1 MKKFLHNIAV
11 LLALF
16 LLPFSSISQTAVPLG
31 AASPFVLYSVSGPV
45 GNTGVS
51 LVTGDVG
58 TNGSTS
64 TGFGNINGSFHDADP
79 ASIAAMA
86 PVNAAYISM
95 GLQATTH
102 AMPVLIGSGQTL
114 VPGVHESLALTTLNG
129 NLFLDGLNDPN
140 SVFVIKVNAA
150 MNVGTG
156 ARIFLLNGAQSCNVF
171 WKIGGAL
178 NTLPGAH
185 LVGTFVCDGAIGLTT
200 GSKIDG
206 RLLSISGAIQVASTV
221 ATAPRGCGSPVL
233 TGPLLPTLGAAECFS
248 LLTGIGQLTNTG
260 ITHVDGHIGTQ
271 NGPLTGFNPLFVDSI
286 HAVPDIMT
294 FNGTAAILNLYNTLK
309 AMPCEITLTQ
319 PSQFGRSQV
328 LTPHVYCLKAATQ
341 MLDTIFLDAQGNADA
356 VFVIRIEGAFTT
368 ATFSNVVL
376 RGGAKSSNVFWAVN
390 GLVDVLANSNFIGN
404 IVDSSGA
411 INLIDINFEGRAY
424 TVEGAIIV
432 SDLDLKLP
440 SLKPA
445 IAVTGSLVF
454 CEGDSAVLTASVSA
468 NYLWSTGETTQSIV
482 VDTAGAYS
490 VITTSDCNSVDTSLI
505 VNIIVNPSST
515 TNLNAS
521 ICNGDSILIAGIYRK
536 DAGIYSDSLTNSFGC
551 DSIINTNLLINPI
564 FNTNLNASICEGDSI
579 LIAGI
584 YRKIAGVYNQTL
596 TSQFG
601 CDSTVSTSLS
611 LNPVFNT
618 NSNASIC
625 EGDSILIAGIY
636 RKIAG
641 LYTDSLSSQF
651 GCDSIISIN
660 LSINPTIV
668 SNVNASIC
676 EGDSI
681 LINGIFRTLPGLY
694 SDTLSSQFTCDSI
707 VNTNLTVNPISIT
720 ATFASICEGDS
731 ILIAGIY
738 RKIQGIYADTL
749 SNQLGCDSIIN
760 TNLSVNPIYTTNL
773 NASICQ
779 GDSMLILGIYRKEAG
794 VFSITINSSTTCD
807 STIITTLS
815 VFDLPN
821 ADAGVDR
828 TIFLGE
834 TAVIGVN
841 AEQNTSYSWTPTN
854 GLASSTSAL
863 TNASPLATTTYVVSA
878 TNTITGCV
886 NTDTVLVVVNPIA
899 DLEFFNGFSPNGDG
913 LNDYWRIPVLSLFT
927 SNNVQIL
934 NRWGNEVWNT
944 VDYNNVDK
952 VFIGQNM
959 NGDNLADGTYYYIIK
974 YGNQELRGWLFIK
987 R

>member
-1 MKKFLHNIAV
+1 MKNFLHSIAI
-11 LLALF
+11 LITLF
-16 LLPFSSISQTAVPLG
+16 ILPYSSKSQTAVPLG
-31 AASPFVLYSVSGPV
+31 AASPFVLYSISGPV

-51 LVTGDVG
+51 LITGDVG

-95 GLQATTH
+95 GTQATTH

-156 ARIFLLNGAQSCNVF
+156 ARIHLLNGAQSCNVF
-171 WKIGGAL
+171 WRIGGAL

-185 LVGTFVCDGAIGLTT
+185 LIGTFVVDGAIGLTT

-221 ATAPRGCGSPVL
+221 ATAPRGCNSPVL
-233 TGPLLPTLGAAECFS
+233 TGPSAPTLGAAECFS
-248 LLTGIGQLTNTG
+248 LLTGVGQLTNTG

-286 HAVPDIMT
+286 HAVPDLMT
-294 FNGTAAILNLYNTLK
+294 FNGTAAITTLYNTLL
-309 AMPCEITLTQ
+309 ALPCEITLTQ

-328 LTPHVYCLKAATQ
+328 LTPHVYCLTAATQ

-356 VFVIRIEGAFTT
+356 VFVIKIAGAFTT

-376 RGGAKSSNVFWAVN
+376 RGGAKSSNVFWVVN
-390 GLVDVLANSNFIGN
+390 GLVDVLQNSNFVGN
-404 IVDSSGA
+404 IVATNGGIS
-411 INLIDINFEGRAY
+411 LLDINFEGRAF
-424 TVEGAIIV
+424 TTNGAIIV

-440 SLKPA
+440 SLQPS

-454 CEGDSAVLTASVSA
+454 CQGDSATLTASTSA
-468 NYLWSTGETTQSIV
+468 NYLWSNGATTQSIV
-482 VDTAGAYS
+482 VKTAGPYS
-490 VITTSDCNSVDTSLI
+490 VITTSNCNSVDTSLI
-505 VNIIVNPSST
+505 VNIITNPSTVSNINASICNGDSILIAGLFRKIPGIYVDSLNNSSGCDSIINTNLSVNPIFN

-521 ICNGDSILIAGIYRK
+521 ICNGDSILIGGIFRKTPGIYTENLV
-536 DAGIYSDSLTNSFGC
+536 SQFSC
-551 DSIINTNLLINPI
+551 DSIV
-564 FNTNLNASICEGDSI
+564 NTNLNVNPTYVTNTNASICDGDSI

-584 YRKIAGVYNQTL
+584 YRK
-596 TSQFG
+596 
-601 CDSTVSTSLS
+601 
-611 LNPVFNT
+611 NP
-618 NSNASIC
+618 
-625 EGDSILIAGIY
+625 GIY
-636 RKIAG
+636 SE
-641 LYTDSLSSQF
+641 TLSSQF
-651 GCDSIISIN
+651 TCDSIININ
-660 LSINPTIV
+660 LSINPTLIT
-668 SNVNASIC
+668 NVNASIC

-681 LINGIFRTLPGLY
+681 LIGGIFRKVQGLY
-694 SDTLSSQFTCDSI
+694 SDTLSSQLTCDSI
-707 VNTNLTVNPISIT
+707 INTNLSINPILIT
-720 ATFASICEGDS
+720 NVNASICEGDS

-749 SNQLGCDSIIN
+749 SSQLACDSIVN
-760 TNLSVNPIYTTNL
+760 TNLSINPLYITNL

-779 GDSMLILGIYRKEAG
+779 GDSMLILGVYRKEAG
-794 VFSITINSSTTCD
+794 VFSITINSQFGCD

-815 VFDLPN
+815 MFDLPN
-821 ADAGVDR
+821 ADAGNDHE
-828 TIFLGE
+828 IFIGE
-834 TAVIGVN
+834 TAVLGVN
-841 AEQNTSYSWTPTN
+841 AEQNKSYSWLPTT
-854 GLASSTSAL
+854 GLSLSTSSI
-863 TNASPLATTTYVVSA
+863 TNASPLVTTTYIL
-878 TNTITGCV
+878 TTTDDITGCI
-886 NTDTVLVVVNPIA
+886 NTDTVEVVVKPLS

-913 LNDYWRIPVLSLFT
+913 LNDYWRIPVLSLYT
-927 SNNVQIL
+927 SNSVQIL
-934 NRWGNEVWNT
+934 NRWGNEVWIT
-944 VDYNNVDK
+944 QDYNNFDK
-952 VFIGQNM
+952 VFIGHNM
-959 NGDNLADGTYYYIIK
+959 NGDNVPDGTYYYIIK
-974 YGNQELRGWLFIK
+974 YGTQELRGWVFIK